1 MLKWRRALVSGP
13 MRSIR
18 ARPGPREKW
27 KLPVNEWVHE
37 LYRERFG
44 HVLGEKPLPAPVSV
58 EVELELDREAMSRS
72 EEQLYWEDYRARNEE
87 DTPQA
92 RRPRQV
98 QRPDASRF

>member
-1 MLKWRRALVSGP
+1 MAKSLGFWPDAL
-13 MRSIR
+13 IR

-27 KLPVNEWVHE
+27 KLPVNEWVRE

-44 HVLGEKPLPAPVSV
+44 HVLGDEPLPAPVSV
-58 EVELELDREAMSRS
+58 EVELDREAMSQF
-72 EEQLYWEDYRARNEE
+72 EEQLYGEDYRARNRE

-98 QRPDASRF
+98 Q